1 MVYSNATI
9 RAVEGLLAQGEAPR
23 ATLDEL
29 AAGLELGLWAH
40 SADEKRSVASAALV
54 ELLAALPTIE
64 EARAA
69 VFACEKEIRRAWQKI
84 IAARLK
90 ESGSRRD
97 AQQLIEAITTL
108 DAASG
113 ALLDDLPHA
122 SLAQTEF
129 SELEFALFGATADNA
144 VTTPKLFRAIGATS
158 SLVEAKK
165 TYAATTLA
173 DVDALDASVNWVRNR
188 VMRLPDLQSPAPVGP
203 ASILSGSVAP
213 LNESEQVADD
223 NEALAVMRWALARP
237 WVFLM
242 AQIVFAQEAWA
253 AERISGGLSLEIEDS
268 QIARFY
274 LPAQVNVVVT
284 RPDVRGGDEVF
295 CGTLGE
301 FVLRVLSSL
310 GISILGSR
318 ITAARLDDLLSPIIK
333 ELIDRK
339 VWRFNYGSSRQRPG
353 YSIHERF
360 SDSCYRALGS
370 KYFYRRGSL
379 ITGTIRNVCENWAE
393 EQFARAR
400 RTITAEVGA

>member
-9 RAVEGLLAQGEAPR
+9 RAVERLLTQGETPR
-23 ATLDEL
+23 GALDEL
-29 AAGLELGLWAH
+29 TAGLELGLWAY
-40 SADEKRSVASAALV
+40 SADETRSVASAALV
-54 ELLAALPTIE
+54 ELLNALPTIE

-69 VFACEKEIRRAWQKI
+69 VFACEKEIRLAWQKI

-108 DAASG
+108 DTASV
-113 ALLDDLPHA
+113 ALLDALPQA

-144 VTTPKLFRAIGATS
+144 VTAPKLFRAIGATS
-158 SLVEAKK
+158 SLVEAGKI
-165 TYAATTLA
+165 YAATTLA

-188 VMRLPDLQSPAPVGP
+188 VLRLPELQESAPNGS
-203 ASILSGSVAP
+203 ASILSGSVAW
-213 LNESEQVADD
+213 LSQSEKVADD

-253 AERISGGLSLEIEDS
+253 AERISGGLSLEIEES

-301 FVLRVLSSL
+301 VILRILSSL

-318 ITAARLDDLLSPIIK
+318 ITAAQLDDLLSPVIK

-339 VWRFNYGSSRQRPG
+339 VWRFNYGSGRQRPG
-353 YSIHERF
+353 YSINERF

-370 KYFYRRGSL
+370 KYFYRRGGL
-379 ITGTIRNVCENWAE
+379 VTGTIRNVCENWAE
-393 EQFARAR
+393 EQLARAR
-400 RTITAEVGA
+400 RTITVEVGA